1 MMKCKLF
8 LIAVTSIFCSGAF
21 AQISIQVMTDPKDNC
36 KQVMVS
42 SQSNHVWQI
51 DLSYKYV
58 GKTSDGT
65 PWDHAFTI
73 PITVSPQANYHWVGS
88 GLVDCNQRYEF
99 NYSWTGYDATARAEQ
114 EAKRIDDSRKEV
126 IRKYL
131 EHEEEVKRQNEEFK
145 RKKEAEAE
153 ARRQAELDRK
163 RKVLQ
168 QQQYMK
174 ELEAK
179 SRNDRLVAYRNASP
193 ENARCLISE
202 PADIARCEQAKAR
215 ERDERLKQEAD
226 ALQARKQQEAER
238 VATANVEQA
247 SIDGVAR
254 AARDMEANNCAFAA
268 GLTTLIPYPTV
279 NTNNAQYQADIKRID
294 ALNFEAQQRFFRE
307 TKAASD
313 ACDARRAGN
322 AAIQQQ
328 QQQQLLQQQ
337 QALRVQAE
345 QQKRL
350 LAQQKA
356 QADLNAAIQEGK
368 KTVGEAVKNTQTLKN
383 GNENLMDLINNMK

>member
-1 MMKCKLF
+1 
-8 LIAVTSIFCSGAF
+8 
-21 AQISIQVMTDPKDNC
+21 
-36 KQVMVS
+36 
-42 SQSNHVWQI
+42 
-51 DLSYKYV
+51 
-58 GKTSDGT
+58 
-65 PWDHAFTI
+65 
-73 PITVSPQANYHWVGS
+73 
-88 GLVDCNQRYEF
+88 
-99 NYSWTGYDATARAEQ
+99 
-114 EAKRIDDSRKEV
+114 
-126 IRKYL
+126 
-131 EHEEEVKRQNEEFK
+131 
-145 RKKEAEAE
+145 
-153 ARRQAELDRK
+153 
-163 RKVLQ
+163 
-168 QQQYMK
+168 
-174 ELEAK
+174 
-179 SRNDRLVAYRNASP
+179 
-193 ENARCLISE
+193 
-202 PADIARCEQAKAR
+202 
-215 ERDERLKQEAD
+215 
-226 ALQARKQQEAER
+226 
-238 VATANVEQA
+238 
-247 SIDGVAR
+247 
-254 AARDMEANNCAFAA
+254 MEANNCAFAA